1 MKNQETVSVKKINE
15 VSALVSKSPSS
26 PILSEL
32 DLTTAL
38 FEKAPSTFLEYMT
51 APSLAAITSECA
63 TTVEKYLQQPTG
75 LALSF
80 GQNDDSSYVIIVMS
94 DRPFIVNTAVLSI
107 RESYSDIQTL
117 LHPLI
122 TLKNGRRISLIYIRI
137 DKLESSALN
146 LLVDRLNNSLNDLIL
161 TTEDHPRILSQVE
174 TTARLL
180 KEKVPSPQAAENR
193 KSEAG
198 DFLRWLTDGEF
209 IFLGLAEWAV
219 EEESSAAKSI
229 RFLDENPKSGLGI
242 FRSKNSSIT
251 DFIAECRN
259 DALANLSG
267 TSLVS
272 LSKLLTRSNVH
283 RPERMSHIMV
293 PQYGGDGAIRSLIS
307 IVGLFSSKTI
317 GQEASSIPLAR
328 EKISIILA
336 SERAIPNTFTY
347 KNISKIVDSMPKE
360 LLLRAEPEF
369 LKSCVDMITG
379 IQRESESGALVHKDA
394 SGRGAT
400 FIIAM
405 PIYRFNEQVRSN
417 LQNHIEAVC
426 HSEAESGDLH
436 VGLNVK
442 PLVIVYYHVPLTEQN
457 YKSLENK
464 KLEAQLIE
472 LTKTWID
479 GLKDGI
485 YGSDRFKNA
494 ELVWL
499 KYKDAFGEEYQA
511 ATDIEC
517 CLNDIA
523 IIETL
528 NDTNLLRVGIS
539 NTNSDENYFEL
550 GIYTW
555 QKDST
560 VSQVLPALENAGLYI
575 LREQALEI
583 KLGKDTAHLHRIIA
597 RTKNSTIGAIDT
609 FRENL
614 CSGLEPVLKEQ
625 VDNDVLNSLL
635 ISTQLDTQAI
645 SVIRA
650 LAAYLFQLS
659 PFTSKGTIRNTLAAT
674 PMVTALLWNMFE
686 VKFNPALDLSVDQR
700 IKKLETL
707 KEKYLLALR
716 NVPDI
721 NQDRILRNMAG
732 VLEATVRTNAYT
744 GRETLAF
751 KIDPSKVDLIRAPKP
766 YFEIYVRGPQ
776 TEGIHIRFGAVA
788 RGGLRWSDRRDD
800 FRNEVLGLAKT
811 QKVKNVVIV
820 PTGSKG
826 GFIVRKPASEQEKIV
841 KQVEDCYRDYIR
853 SLLSVTD
860 NRVKGQVVSPT
871 NVVCYDKE
879 DPYLVVAAD
888 KGTATF
894 SDIANR
900 IASEEFQFW
909 LGDAFASGG
918 SQGYDHKLYAITAN
932 GSWECVKRHF
942 RDLGINFEKDPF
954 TVVGIGDMSGDVF
967 GNGMVYSDKIKLLA
981 AFNHKHIF
989 LDPNPD
995 PAKSFEERKRLFTT
1009 PRTQWSDYKKELIST
1024 GGGIFG
1030 RFDKEIELSKEV
1042 RTALSIPDEVPNT
1055 VNGEQLIALIM
1066 KAKVDLLW
1074 NGGIGTYVKSSS
1086 ETDADVNDGTND
1098 GVRVDAKDLRARVI
1112 GEGGN
1117 LGFTQKARVEFEQCG
1132 GKLNTDAI
1140 DNSGGV
1146 DLSDHEVNYKIFF
1159 TRLLEEGKITL
1170 EERNKILKEV
1180 SGFACADV
1188 LKNNASH
1195 ALLLS
1200 LGSKRNFNR
1209 LIQIRDLLRDLTPLG
1224 YINRTVD
1231 TLPDDEGLG
1240 KLQSAG
1246 KGLTRPELSRIYA
1259 ALKMYLKDAMIST
1272 GLAADSAL
1280 APYLLSYFPQ
1290 QIRDR
1295 FEKEALDHPLRP
1307 QIISTK
1313 VVNEM
1318 VDLMG
1323 ATFVHRTCRSLKV
1336 EAVDVIKGYVTAATL
1351 INLPLIKAELK
1362 KLDTHQHAQ
1371 SYLECS
1377 EDLNGLMANLIT
1389 GIITYSN
1396 KGDDIKKTADALKP
1410 VFKEILDSA
1419 SLILGA
1425 NTIGLQKEKEAKY
1438 LSLDLAKEVAEN
1450 LSLKDAATKIFEIV
1464 SIKKQSSAK
1473 LLDVAKA
1480 YSGMMARL
1488 GLDDLL
1494 PQIEVLSMPNR
1505 WDQELLEVSRST
1517 IRTSVRAIVA
1527 ELANN
1532 PGKASGLGE
1541 DLPALAR
1548 VRDLVSDMHQR
1559 GISVATLSLLAED
1572 LPKIQG

>member
-1 MKNQETVSVKKINE
+1 MKNQENVTTKKINE
-15 VSALVSKSPSS
+15 VNALVAKSSS
-26 PILSEL
+26 SILTEL

-51 APSLAAITSECA
+51 SPSLAAITSECA
-63 TTVEKYLQQPTG
+63 ATVEKYLQQTSG
-75 LALSF
+75 LAISF
-80 GQNDDSSYVIIVMS
+80 GQNEDSSYVIIAMS

-107 RESYSDIQTL
+107 RECDSDIQTL

-122 TLKNGRRISLIYIRI
+122 TLKNGRRISLMYLRI
-137 DKLESSALN
+137 DKLEASALN
-146 LLVDRLNNSLNDLIL
+146 LLVDRVTRSLKDLIL
-161 TTEDHPRILSQVE
+161 TTEDHPKILSQVE

-180 KEKVPSPQAAENR
+180 KEKVPSPQASEIK

-209 IFLGLAEWAV
+209 IFLGLAEWSV

-242 FRSKNSSIT
+242 FRSENASIT
-251 DFIAECRN
+251 EFISECRK
-259 DALANLSG
+259 DALDNLSG
-267 TSLVS
+267 TNLVT

-317 GQEASSIPLAR
+317 GQEASSIPLVK
-328 EKISIILA
+328 EKISNILA

-394 SGRGAT
+394 SGKGAT

-426 HSEAESGDLH
+426 STEAGSGDLH
-436 VGLNVK
+436 VALNVK
-442 PLVIVYYHVPLTEQN
+442 PLVIVYYHVPLTEQS
-457 YKSLENK
+457 YKTLENK

-485 YGSDRFKNA
+485 YGADRFKNA
-494 ELVWL
+494 ELIWS

-511 ATDIEC
+511 ATDISC
-517 CLNDIA
+517 CLSDIA

-528 NDTNLLRVGIS
+528 SDKNPLRVGIS
-539 NTNSDENYFEL
+539 SANSSQNSFEL
-550 GIYTW
+550 GLYTW
-555 QKDST
+555 QKDSS

-575 LREQALEI
+575 LREQAFEI
-583 KLGKDTAHLHRIIA
+583 KLGKDTAHLHKYIA
-597 RTKNSTIGAIDT
+597 RTKNSQVGALET
-609 FRENL
+609 FSDNL
-614 CSGLEPVLKEQ
+614 CSGLEPVLNEQ
-625 VDNDVLNSLL
+625 VDNDVLNGLL
-635 ISTQLDTQAI
+635 ITTRLDTKAI

-659 PFTSKGTIRNTLAAT
+659 PFTSKGTIRNTLVAT
-674 PMVTALLWNMFE
+674 PNVTALLWNMFE
-686 VKFNPALDLSVDQR
+686 VKFNPALDLAVDQR
-700 IKKLETL
+700 IQKLETL
-707 KEKYLLALR
+707 KQNYLLALR

-721 NQDRILRNMAG
+721 SQDRILRNMAG

-751 KIDPSKVDLIRAPKP
+751 KIDPSKVDLIGTPKP

-826 GFIVRKPASEQEKIV
+826 GFIVRKPASEHDKV
-841 KQVEDCYRDYIR
+841 LKQVEECYRDYIR

-860 NRVKGQVVSPT
+860 NRVKGQVVRPT

-900 IASEEFQFW
+900 IATDEFKFW

-932 GSWECVKRHF
+932 GGWECVKRHF
-942 RDLGINFEKDPF
+942 RDLGINFEKDIF

-995 PAKSFEERKRLFTT
+995 PTKSFEERNRLFTT
-1009 PRTQWSDYKKELIST
+1009 PRTQWSDYKKELISA

-1030 RFDKEIELSKEV
+1030 RFDKEITLSKEI
-1042 RTALSIPDEVPNT
+1042 RTALSIADEVPST

-1086 ETDADVNDGTND
+1086 ETNADVNDGTND
-1098 GVRVDAKDLRARVI
+1098 GVRVDAKDLRAKVI

-1117 LGFTQKARVEFEQCG
+1117 LGFTQKARVEFERCG

-1159 TRLLEEGKITL
+1159 SRLLEEGKITI

-1200 LGSKRNFNR
+1200 LGSKRNLNR
-1209 LIQIRDLLRDLTPLG
+1209 MIQIRDLLRDLTPMG
-1224 YINRTVD
+1224 YVNRTVD

-1259 ALKMYLKDAMIST
+1259 ALKMYLKDVMIST
-1272 GLAADSAL
+1272 GLAADPAL

-1290 QIRDR
+1290 QIRER
-1295 FEKEALDHPLRP
+1295 FEKEALEHPLRP

-1336 EAVDVIKGYVTAATL
+1336 EPADVIKGYVTASTL

-1362 KLDTHQHAQ
+1362 KLDTHEHAQ
-1371 SYLECS
+1371 NYLECS
-1377 EDLNGLMANLIT
+1377 EDLNSLMANLIS
-1389 GIITYSN
+1389 GIITCSN
-1396 KGDDIKKTADALKP
+1396 NGEDIRKTIDAIRP
-1410 VFKEILDSA
+1410 DFKEILDSA
-1419 SLILGA
+1419 SLVLGA
-1425 NTIGLQKEKEAKY
+1425 NTVGLQKERENRY
-1438 LSLDLAKEVAEN
+1438 LNLNLAKDVAAN
-1450 LSLKDAATKIFEIV
+1450 LSLKDAAAKMFEIL

-1473 LLDVAKA
+1473 LSDVAKA
-1480 YSGMMARL
+1480 YAGVMTRL
-1488 GLDDLL
+1488 GLDELL
-1494 PQIEVLSMPNR
+1494 PQVEALSMPNR
-1505 WDQELLEVSRST
+1505 WDQELLEVSRSA
-1517 IRTSVRAIVA
+1517 IRNTVRAIVA
-1527 ELANN
+1527 DLAKN
-1532 PGKASGLGE
+1532 PSKVSGLGE
-1541 DLPALAR
+1541 GTPALAR
-1548 VRDLVSDMHQR
+1548 VRDLISDMHQR
-1559 GISVATLSLLAED
+1559 GISIATLSLLAED
-1572 LPKIQG
+1572 LPKIKA